1 MRFFK
6 RFPLNRYLS
15 KKKAK
20 KPTLQERFQSFQ
32 ELLRANNEALE
43 VMGDMDEKYF
53 REDYLFDRH
62 YIRNSYNKI
71 REKIH
76 QMIDALNRMVPG
88 QYGQLYEVF
97 EQIDQGIQK
106 KVFGQGGIPI
116 SPLTLPFAE
125 ITQEMKEKVGGK
137 NANLGEMRNR
147 LNLPVPEG
155 FAITAYAYKI
165 FVEEKALD
173 AEIRE
178 ELAALNINDPDALS
192 AISRKIQQSILSA
205 ELPVALKGAIL
216 HSYDRLAARLGAE
229 IPVSVRSSAVREDSD
244 LSFAGQ
250 YATALN
256 VRREDILSTYK
267 EILASKFTPQAIFYW
282 KEKGFSEEDI
292 PMAVGCQVMI
302 PARISGVMYSQDP
315 NHPDRNAVIISAI
328 WGLGELSLD
337 SQGSPNVY
345 VVSRESGQILEKRT
359 TKQEVMLACR
369 EGSGIVQAPVPE
381 DYQEQPCLD
390 EEVIQEL
397 FQYALKLQDHYQNP
411 QDIEWVIGPDGK
423 ICILQT
429 RLLKISSTPREAE
442 KIFDDLYAPK
452 VLIDWGVVAAP
463 GAGAGPVYLAMEDRD
478 LEQFPPGGVLVV
490 KNTSPKYI
498 TVMNRASAIIT
509 DVGNVTG
516 HMASL
521 AREFQV
527 PTIVDTKEATKI
539 LRKGQVVT
547 VDALRNRI
555 YDGVLE
561 ELIRE
566 EKKREKENRPR
577 KTLLKKLE
585 EIRSSIIPLNLVD
598 TKDESFRPE
607 NCQTFHDLTR
617 FIHEASILEM
627 FRFNELEKSPEKK
640 QGEAK
645 KLVSDI
651 PIHLYVIDL
660 GGGLAHQ
667 DSSRKD
673 VLPEDF
679 ASWPMKALW
688 RGLTHPEI
696 RWTGMVEVDLKGFA
710 SVMINTLSDSA
721 RYGSTMGEKSY
732 ALISKEYMNFSSR
745 LAYHFSTVDAY
756 CSETKNNNYI
766 TFHFMGG
773 GSSSERRSRRARF
786 IGGVLKSLDFDVEI
800 KGDWLLARLMKYE
813 FKEMEKRLDYLG
825 RLMCCARQLDMVMY
839 SDHVVDWYIKAF
851 LKGNYAFE
859 KRPSAEK
866 RNLRL

>member
-6 RFPLNRYLS
+6 RFPFNRYLS

-32 ELLRANNEALE
+32 ELLHANNEALE

-53 REDYLFDRH
+53 SEDYLLDRH
-62 YIRNSYNKI
+62 YVRNSYNKI
-71 REKIH
+71 REKVH

-97 EQIDQGIQK
+97 EQIDKGIQK
-106 KVFGQGGIPI
+106 KVFGQGGIPM

-165 FVEEKALD
+165 FVEEKVLD
-173 AEIRE
+173 EE
-178 ELAALNINDPDALS
+178 TKKELAGLNINNAEALS
-192 AISRKIQQSILSA
+192 AISRKIQQSILST
-205 ELPVALKGAIL
+205 ELPLALKGAIL
-216 HSYDRLAARLGAE
+216 QSYDRLAARLGEE
-229 IPVSVRSSAVREDSD
+229 IPVSVRSSAIREDSD
-244 LSFAGQ
+244 ISFAGQ

-267 EILASKFTPQAIFYW
+267 EILASKFSPQAIFYW
-282 KEKGFSEEDI
+282 KEKGFNEEDI
-292 PMAVGCQVMI
+292 PMAVGCQAMI

-315 NHPDRNAVIISAI
+315 NNPDRNAVIISAI
-328 WGLGELSLD
+328 WGLGELSVD
-337 SQGSPNVY
+337 SQGSSNVY
-345 VVSRESGQILEKRT
+345 VLSRQNGQILEKRVP
-359 TKQEVMLACR
+359 KQEAMLACR
-369 EGSGIVQAPVPE
+369 EGSGIAEMPVPE
-381 DYQEQPCLD
+381 EFWEKPCLD
-390 EEVIQEL
+390 EEAIQKL
-397 FQYALKLQDHYQNP
+397 FHYAVRLEEHYQNP
-411 QDIEWVIGPDGK
+411 QDIEWVVDLGGK
-423 ICILQT
+423 IYLLQT
-429 RLLKISSTPREAE
+429 RLLKVSSAPKE
-442 KIFDDLYAPK
+442 KIAEDLFAHK

-463 GAGAGPVYLAMEDRD
+463 GAGAGPVHLAKEDGD
-478 LEQFPPGGVLVV
+478 LDQFPSGGVLVV
-490 KNTSPKYI
+490 RNTSPKYI
-498 TVMNRASAIIT
+498 TVMNRASAIVT

-516 HMASL
+516 HMAAL

-547 VDALRNRI
+547 VDALRNRV

-561 ELIRE
+561 HLIL
-566 EKKREKENRPR
+566 EKEKREKENRQR
-577 KTLLKKLE
+577 KTILKKLE

-598 TKDESFRPE
+598 TKDGSFRPE

-627 FRFNELEKSPEKK
+627 FRFNELEKSSGHE
-640 QGEAK
+640 EAK
-645 KLVSDI
+645 RLISDI
-651 PIHLYVIDL
+651 PINLFVLDL
-660 GGGLAHQ
+660 GGGLVPTDNPQ
-667 DSSRKD
+667 RNIG
-673 VLPEDF
+673 PNDF
-679 ASWPMKALW
+679 ASRPMRALW
-688 RGLTHPEI
+688 RGLAHPEV
-696 RWTGMVEVDLKGFA
+696 RWTGMVAVDLKGFA
-710 SVMINTLSDSA
+710 SVMLNTLSDSA
-721 RYGSTMGEKSY
+721 RYGNTMGEKSY
-732 ALISKEYMNFSSR
+732 ALVSKEYMNFSSR

-756 CSETKNNNYI
+756 CSEIKNNNYI

-773 GSSSERRSRRARF
+773 GSSTERRSRRARF
-786 IGGVLKSLDFDVEI
+786 ISGVLRSLDFEVEI

-813 FKEMEKRLDYLG
+813 CPDMEKRLDYLG

-859 KRPSAEK
+859 KRPAAEK
-866 RNLRL
+866 RNLPF